1 MARRAIGSLLLTAV
15 MMLPAVLGLCGT
27 VHAETAKT
35 IVLRVFNGKTG
46 RPVVPTGYQVR
57 VDHLT
62 TLHPDWVKQ
71 NDDGTAVVT
80 VPPETGVVALHL
92 AYDNSMEI
100 YVNCDAERNAFGDV
114 WYPVSQILTKGY
126 VAANG
131 CGKAKVNEK
140 YKTTAAPGELILFVR
155 EKNWKE
161 RAQD

>member
-1 MARRAIGSLLLTAV
+1 MVRRTIGCLLLAGFI
-15 MMLPAVLGLCGT
+15 GLCAVAHAQSGKT
-27 VHAETAKT
+27 V
-35 IVLRVFNGKTG
+35 VLRIFNGKTG
-46 RPVVPTGYQVR
+46 HPVVPTGYQVR
-57 VDHLT
+57 VDHQA

-71 NDDGTAVVT
+71 NDDGTAQLT
-80 VPPETGVVALHL
+80 IPADAGIVALHL

-100 YVNCDAERNAFGDV
+100 YVNCDAEKNAFGDV
-114 WYPVSQILTKGY
+114 WYPVSQIMAKGY

-155 EKNWKE
+155 EQNWKE